1 MAVGGISA
9 KMEAVVLDEFRDVLT
24 RADHPARMDRHTGA
38 KDFGAAKRLGS
49 NEVAIVKA
57 SPRRIPSRPELCS
70 TRFPARHAGIWAY
83 SEHSPKA
90 PI

>member
-24 RADHPARMDRHTGA
+24 RADHPARMDRHIGA

-57 SPRRIPSRPELCS
+57 CAAAEANSINAGALLDAVPGEARRDL
-70 TRFPARHAGIWAY
+70 GL
-83 SEHSPKA
+83 
-90 PI
+90 